1 MEYILAIA
9 LVVCPLCLMIQNS
22 YYDTCFEAHGR
33 YRSGAGVTAPRPLFL
48 YHPWHTYIIAYCQ
61 AKF

>member
-33 YRSGAGVTAPRPLFL
+33 YRSGAGCHSTPPHFCTILGTHIL
-48 YHPWHTYIIAYCQ
+48 
-61 AKF
+61 

>member
-22 YYDTCFEAHGR
+22 YYDTFFEAHGR
-33 YRSGAGVTAPRPLFL
+33 YRSGAGCCDTPPLFVPSL
-48 YHPWHTYIIAYCQ
+48 AHIYYSILSS
-61 AKF
+61 

>member
-33 YRSGAGVTAPRPLFL
+33 YRSGAGCHSTPPLFVPSL
-48 YHPWHTYIIAYCQ
+48 AHIYYSILSS
-61 AKF
+61 